1 MKLNNAF
8 GCEGRIKPENNQSV
22 NDPNYYVELRLEST
36 CDLKLKDLSSIPT
49 SATW

>member
-1 MKLNNAF
+1 MM
-8 GCEGRIKPENNQSV
+8 

-36 CDLKLKDLSSIPT
+36 FDLESKDLNSMPT